1 MKSEHRHDLQTNEL
15 GKMVE
20 RMGTFMEIHGNR
32 LMIGV
37 FVVALAI
44 AGAIFW
50 SRKNWARQSA
60 AWHEFAI
67 AVRVD
72 NPEDYHDVWQKYKG
86 TPVGL
91 WAGVHEG
98 EGWLSLGVQNMFR
111 NVETATG
118 ELEKSRDAFQAVVND
133 RSAPPEIR
141 ERALIGLAHALESLS
156 SGNQSDVIKT
166 YESLLKEFP
175 NSIYK
180 EDAQQRLTELKK
192 HGEEFYTWF
201 SKYPRPKLPE
211 KRPHDKG
218 SSAPFDE
225 EIENF
230 AEDLSKLSG
239 GSKPEK
245 KPASDDQSP
254 KLPDLDESDSEKKPA
269 PEDADEAA
277 KKPVEE
283 GKAEPQADPTEK
295 PDSQPEEQGESKE
308 SGEEK

>member
-1 MKSEHRHDLQTNEL
+1 
-15 GKMVE
+15 MVE
-20 RMGTFMEIHGNR
+20 RLSTFTEVHGNR

-50 SRKNWARQSA
+50 TRKNWAKQSA
-60 AWHEFAI
+60 AWHEFAV

-91 WAGVHEG
+91 WAAVHEG
-98 EGWLSLGVQNMFR
+98 EGWLNLGVQNMFR
-111 NVETATG
+111 NVETASG
-118 ELEKSRDAFQAVVND
+118 ELEKSRDAFQSVVND

-141 ERALIGLAHALESLS
+141 ERAVIGLAHALESLS
-156 SGNQSDVIKT
+156 NGNEADVFKA

-180 EDAQQRLTELKK
+180 DEAEQRIADLKK

-218 SSAPFDE
+218 ASAPSDE
-225 EIENF
+225 DIENF
-230 AEDLSKLSG
+230 AEDLKKLSG

-245 KPASDDQSP
+245 KSEAGDESP
-254 KLPDLDESDSEKKPA
+254 RLPDLDESDTEQKPA
-269 PEDADEAA
+269 AADESA
-277 KKPVEE
+277 KKPDAE
-283 GKAEPQADPTEK
+283 GKPEPQADAEK
-295 PDSQPEEQGESKE
+295 QPDSSPGEKGDSQE

>member
-15 GKMVE
+15 GRMVE
-20 RMGTFMEIHGNR
+20 RATTFMEVHGNR

-37 FVVALAI
+37 FVVALGI

-50 SRKNWARQSA
+50 SRKNWAKQSA
-60 AWHEFAI
+60 AWHEFSI

-133 RSAPPEIR
+133 RSAPAEIR
-141 ERALIGLAHALESLS
+141 ERALIGLAHAQESLS
-156 SGNQSDVIKT
+156 NGNEADVLKA

-180 EDAQQRLTELKK
+180 DEAQQRIAELKK

-218 SSAPFDE
+218 ASTPTDE
-225 EIENF
+225 DIEDL
-230 AEDLSKLSG
+230 AEGLSKLG
-239 GSKPEK
+239 AGSKPEK
-245 KPASDDQSP
+245 KKESGDESP
-254 KLPDLDESDSEKKPA
+254 RLPDLDESESEKKPA
-269 PEDADEAA
+269 DADESA
-277 KKPVEE
+277 KKPDGE
-283 GKAEPQADPTEK
+283 GKPEPQADSDK
-295 PDSQPEEQGESKE
+295 QPDSPRQDKGESKE